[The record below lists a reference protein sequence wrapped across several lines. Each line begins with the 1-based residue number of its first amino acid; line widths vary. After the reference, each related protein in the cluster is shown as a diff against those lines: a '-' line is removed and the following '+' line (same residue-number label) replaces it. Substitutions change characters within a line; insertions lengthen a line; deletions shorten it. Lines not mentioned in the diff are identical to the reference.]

1 MTGVNARDKDSIN
14 RELRKL
20 PSVEKVLEAADI
32 QAEIERYPRV
42 LVSRATQQVLAGI
55 RRQISQGDICPSITA
70 IFNLIKQQL
79 SCIWPGF
86 LNPVING
93 TGVILHTN
101 LGRAPLSTQAL
112 DSVASLAGG
121 YCNLETDLVTGKRGH
136 RAQEA
141 EKLLC
146 ALTGTEAAVVVNNN
160 AAAVLLILVALA
172 HDREVIISRGELVQI
187 GGGFRV
193 PEIMEQ
199 SGVCLREVGTTNQTY
214 IKDYEQAISDRTA
227 LLLKVHQSNFA
238 MSGFIHAA
246 TIPELKALGAKR
258 NLPVVYDLGS
268 GALLNTEDFGCK
280 HEPTVQEALVGGA
293 DLVCFSGDKLLGGP
307 QAGIILGR
315 SLYLDRLRSHPL
327 LRVIRIDKL
336 SAAALGTT
344 VKHYLA
350 KEAVAEIP
358 VWQMMAATL
367 AQLDARAQAIT
378 KRLTRAGIK
387 TRVRDGT
394 SMVGGGS
401 MPEQGLASR
410 LVAIEP
416 KCPVEDFAQSLRLA
430 RLPIIGRTSGKH
442 LLIDM
447 RTVLPSQDKTIVA
460 IIKEVSAET
469 G

>member
-1 MTGVNARDKDSIN
+1 MTGANARDKDPIN
-14 RELRKL
+14 WELRKL
-20 PSVEKVLEAADI
+20 PSVEKVLESDDI
-32 QAEIERYPRV
+32 QPEIEYYPRV
-42 LVSRATQQVLAGI
+42 LVSRATQQVLSDI
-55 RRQISQGDICPSITA
+55 RAQISQGDTCPSMATV
-70 IFNLIKQQL
+70 FSLIKQQL
-79 SCIWPGF
+79 SHSWPGF

-101 LGRAPLSTQAL
+101 LGRAPLSTRAL
-112 DSVASLAGG
+112 DSVVSLAGG
-121 YCNLETDLVTGKRGH
+121 YSNLETNLVTGKRGL
-136 RAQEA
+136 RALEA
-141 EKLLC
+141 EKLLS
-146 ALTGTEAAVVVNNN
+146 ALTGAEAAMVVNNN
-160 AAAVLLILVALA
+160 AAALLLILVALA
-172 HDREVIISRGELVQI
+172 HDGEVIISRGELVQI

-193 PEIMEQ
+193 PEVMEQ
-199 SGVCLREVGTTNQTY
+199 SGILLQEVGTTNQTH
-214 IKDYEQAISDRTA
+214 IKDYKQAVSDRTA
-227 LLLKVHQSNFA
+227 LLLKVHQSNFT
-238 MSGFIHAA
+238 MSGFTHAT
-246 TIPELKALGAKR
+246 TIPELKTLGAKH

-280 HEPTVQEALVGGA
+280 HEPTVQEALADGA

-327 LRVIRIDKL
+327 LRVIRIDKM

-358 VWQMMAATL
+358 VWQMMAAAL
-367 AQLDARAQAIT
+367 ARLDARAQAIT

-387 TRVRDGT
+387 TGVRDGT

-416 KCPVEDFAQSLRLA
+416 PGPVEDFALSLRLA
-430 RLPIIGRTSGKH
+430 RLPVIGRIDGKH
-442 LLIDM
+442 LLLDV
-447 RTVLPSQDKTIVA
+447 RTVLPSQDETLVD
-460 IIKEVSAET
+460 IIKEVSAKT